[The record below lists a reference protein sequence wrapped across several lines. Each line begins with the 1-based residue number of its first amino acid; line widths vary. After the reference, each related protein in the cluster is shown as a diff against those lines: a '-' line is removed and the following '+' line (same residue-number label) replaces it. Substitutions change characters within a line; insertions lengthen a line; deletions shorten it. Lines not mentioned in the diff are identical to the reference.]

1 VKLRHDLVL
10 VTWDDAGSVDAGWE
24 EESALKSEPL
34 LVYSIG
40 FVAKRTRKEI
50 FLATNVGADVQ
61 CHHQFRIPRKMIQSI
76 HVIGKRGSEFPVAI
90 EAANA
95 NTAD

>member
-24 EESALKSEPL
+24 DESALKSGPL

-50 FLATNVGADVQ
+50 FLATNVGADAH
-61 CHHQFRIPRKMIQSI
+61 CHHQFRIPRKTIISTQ
-76 HVIGKRGSEFPVAI
+76 VIGKRGSEFPGAT
-90 EAANA
+90 EAAA
-95 NTAD
+95 NG